1 MKLDEYQKN
10 RSPKSVAITDSLV
23 IVTLDDDTTIGNPLE
38 WFPWLRDATPEQ
50 QRNVNL
56 YGFSVEWPDLDE
68 GLDIEGMLRGI
79 KPRYRQLISQS

>member
-1 MKLDEYQKN
+1 MHTLQGDRY
-10 RSPKSVAITDSLV
+10 PVAVVVTNAEV
-23 IVTLDDDTTIGNPLE
+23 IVTLTDGTRISNPLD